1 MKALFRIL
9 IILAAILVVFFYTNQ
24 SVKENELLTAPNS
37 QGKVIPNQDV
47 PNVNDKA
54 IPRPKDGLSTLV
66 GKSTNA
72 LEKLEGKPSR
82 VEPSAYGYEWW
93 VYDEGYDDYLM
104 VGVEGRKV
112 TQVYIAG
119 VNGAAT
125 PFKIGQSLD
134 DIYRSTII
142 DTEVNVQ
149 IDENIYTFILDEEDM
164 KTRILTMYDGLYA
177 QMYFDA
183 KDRTLQAVRFI
194 DGETLVKQQP
204 YDMTY
209 VGDMITSN
217 VPSSY
222 LQVEIDLANQR
233 QLFDLTNVYRTQKG
247 LPALNAAIDLN
258 SIAQSHAA
266 SLALGNFSKE
276 GVQPDTLKER
286 LKNAVVNFDMA
297 AENIAED
304 YLDAPEAI
312 NGLLNSEK
320 HRDTLLNEDYNQL
333 GSGAFGK
340 HFSQVFIQSIDSISD
355 EP

>member
-9 IILAAILVVFFYTNQ
+9 LILAAILVVFFYTNQ

-37 QGKVIPNQDV
+37 NGKVIPQKEA
-47 PNVNDKA
+47 PTVNGEA
-54 IPRPKDGLSTLV
+54 IPRPKDGLSTLI
-66 GKSTNA
+66 GKSTKSLA
-72 LEKLEGKPSR
+72 KLKGEPSR
-82 VEPSAYGYEWW
+82 KEPSAYGYDWW
-93 VYDEGYDDYLM
+93 VYDKNYDNYM
-104 VGVEGRKV
+104 MFGVEAGKV
-112 TQVYIAG
+112 TQVYIS
-119 VNGAAT
+119 GANVEAE

-149 IDENIYTFILDEEDM
+149 IDENIYTFILNEVDM

-183 KDRTLQAVRFI
+183 TDQSLRAVRFI

-209 VGDMITSN
+209 VGDMITPS

-222 LQVEIDLANQR
+222 LQAEIDLANQQ
-233 QLFDLTNVYRTQKG
+233 QLFDLTNVYRIQKG

-258 SIAQSHAA
+258 NIAQSHTE
-266 SLALGNFSKE
+266 SLALGKISQE
-276 GVQPDTLKER
+276 TVQSDTLKNR
-286 LKNAVVNFDMA
+286 LKNATIEFDVA

-320 HRDTLLNEDYNQL
+320 HRDTLLNEDFNQL

-340 HFSQVFIQSIDSISD
+340 HFSQVFIQRVESMSD

>member
-9 IILAAILVVFFYTNQ
+9 LILAAILVVFFYTNQ

-37 QGKVIPNQDV
+37 QGKVIPKQVVPDV
-47 PNVNDKA
+47 NGKA
-54 IPRPKDGLSTLV
+54 IPRPKEGLSTLV
-66 GKSTNA
+66 GKSTNS
-72 LEKLEGKPSR
+72 LEKLLGKPSR

-93 VYDEGYDDYLM
+93 VYEEGYNDYLM
-104 VGVEGRKV
+104 VGVEGHKA
-112 TQVYIAG
+112 TQVYISG
-119 VNGAAT
+119 VNGEAL

-149 IDENIYTFILDEEDM
+149 IDKNIYTFILNEEDM

-183 KDRTLQAVRFI
+183 TDRTLQAVRFI

-209 VGDMITSN
+209 VGDMITPN

-222 LQVEIDLANQR
+222 LQAEVDLANKR

-247 LPALNAAIDLN
+247 LKALNAAIDLN
-258 SIAQSHAA
+258 GIAQSHAA
-266 SLALGNFSKE
+266 SLALGKMSKE
-276 GVQPDTLKER
+276 GIQQDTLKER
-286 LKNAVVNFDMA
+286 LKNAEVNFDIA
-297 AENIAED
+297 AENVAED

-340 HFSQVFIQSIDSISD
+340 HFSQVFIQSIDSMSD